1 MSKRS
6 APRASGSHRN
16 ARIRQLA
23 KRLKAVHGPA
33 CTTARRMLM
42 PIDIIALEQIAAKLE
57 TLERT
62 REGDIS
68 ILSRALV
75 MIIRETREME
85 KRLRM
90 LEAPEQSK

>member
-1 MSKRS
+1 
-6 APRASGSHRN
+6 
-16 ARIRQLA
+16 
-23 KRLKAVHGPA
+23 
-33 CTTARRMLM
+33 MLM
-42 PIDIIALEQIAAKLE
+42 PIDMIALEQIAAKLE

>member
-1 MSKRS
+1 
-6 APRASGSHRN
+6 
-16 ARIRQLA
+16 
-23 KRLKAVHGPA
+23 
-33 CTTARRMLM
+33 MLM

>member
-1 MSKRS
+1 
-6 APRASGSHRN
+6 
-16 ARIRQLA
+16 
-23 KRLKAVHGPA
+23 
-33 CTTARRMLM
+33 MLTPM
-42 PIDIIALEQIAAKLE
+42 DTFGLEQIAAKLE

-75 MIIRETREME
+75 AVIREAREME
-85 KRLRM
+85 ERLRL

>member
-1 MSKRS
+1 MVR
-6 APRASGSHRN
+6 
-16 ARIRQLA
+16 LA
-23 KRLKAVHGPA
+23 Q
-33 CTTARRMLM
+33 TARRMLM

-75 MIIRETREME
+75 MIISETREME

>member
-1 MSKRS
+1 MVR
-6 APRASGSHRN
+6 
-16 ARIRQLA
+16 LA
-23 KRLKAVHGPA
+23 Q
-33 CTTARRMLM
+33 TARRMLM

>member
-1 MSKRS
+1 M
-6 APRASGSHRN
+6 
-16 ARIRQLA
+16 
-23 KRLKAVHGPA
+23 
-33 CTTARRMLM
+33 
-42 PIDIIALEQIAAKLE
+42 DIIGLEQIAAKLE

-75 MIIRETREME
+75 VVIREAREME
-85 KRLRM
+85 ERLRV

>member
-1 MSKRS
+1 M
-6 APRASGSHRN
+6 
-16 ARIRQLA
+16 
-23 KRLKAVHGPA
+23 V
-33 CTTARRMLM
+33 M
-42 PIDIIALEQIAAKLE
+42 PIDMIALEQIAAKLE

>member
-1 MSKRS
+1 M
-6 APRASGSHRN
+6 
-16 ARIRQLA
+16 
-23 KRLKAVHGPA
+23 V
-33 CTTARRMLM
+33 M
-42 PIDIIALEQIAAKLE
+42 PIDMIALEQIAAKLE

-75 MIIRETREME
+75 MIISETREME